1 MKNLI
6 LCIVTLISL
15 SGLSVSAQVQVT
27 GHIFAEVVEPVSIKA
42 EYNNHTLLT
51 NDNQTQNF
59 GHFTVNDRNMTSCL
73 LIDNKVLVSNESKQS
88 FELQTKAENY
98 SYSSNKVDL
107 QFTSNQSNAKFQNK
121 TFSGRM
127 NIVVAYN

>member
-51 NDNQTQNF
+51 NDNQTQHF

-73 LIDNKVLVSNESKQS
+73 LIENKVLVSNESKQS